1 MNSQH
6 KVKELAFDLQQVYY
20 KAFQEHLLAEPLS
33 LNTVSIYLSKVELE
47 LFLLEKSK
55 VANIIYYS
63 VIPSYLLSF
72 LEEHQS
78 LSEYELRVLTLSI
91 KSVVEG
97 DSVIRVM
104 LCSSTPQLD
113 GLTLVMLDAA
123 PEFMEPRK
131 RFSQV
136 TPEQLAAADYK
147 PIIQTLWT
155 KSFYSQSE
163 VGRLENYRINFEW
176 INSTFFQARACFG
189 YNSDGRQCWV
199 NYHADTI
206 EELEK
211 KVSNL
216 YRTFSYR
223 TPSQSYVKSWKNK
236 LLLIDS

>member
-20 KAFQEHLLAEPLS
+20 KAFQEHLLAEPLG

-147 PIIQTLWT
+147 PIIQTL
-155 KSFYSQSE
+155 
-163 VGRLENYRINFEW
+163 
-176 INSTFFQARACFG
+176 
-189 YNSDGRQCWV
+189 
-199 NYHADTI
+199 
-206 EELEK
+206 
-211 KVSNL
+211 
-216 YRTFSYR
+216 
-223 TPSQSYVKSWKNK
+223 
-236 LLLIDS
+236 